1 MKRRAPLRRGG
12 GDPLDLSTAIVVV
25 TGASSGIGAAFARA
39 LAARG
44 ADLVLVA
51 RRADRLGALA
61 ADLRAA
67 HGVAVTPVAR
77 DLAAPDAGRAL
88 HTDLAARGLRVTGL
102 VNNAGFGASGL
113 FTEQHPDRLQEM
125 IALDVAAVVDLSH
138 AFLPDLTAASGGF
151 LVNVA
156 SVLAY
161 QPAPRMAVYAA
172 AKAFVLSFTE
182 ALWEE
187 HRATGPRVLCVSPSS
202 TDTEFFDVADP
213 DGISRRPRAATPERV
228 VAAAFATL
236 ERRNP
241 PPSIV
246 TDDRFVPAL
255 ARALP
260 RRAMV
265 RAVGAVQRGL
275 SRPRG

>member
-1 MKRRAPLRRGG
+1 M
-12 GDPLDLSTAIVVV
+12 DLTGHTVVV

-39 LAARG
+39 F
-44 ADLVLVA
+44 
-51 RRADRLGALA
+51 
-61 ADLRAA
+61 
-67 HGVAVTPVAR
+67 
-77 DLAAPDAGRAL
+77 
-88 HTDLAARGLRVTGL
+88 AARGLRVTGL

-113 FTEQHPDRLQEM
+113 FAESDPDRLLAM

-138 AFLPDLTAASGGF
+138 AFLPDLIAATPSGF

-161 QPAPRMAVYAA
+161 QATPRMAVYAA

-182 ALWEE
+182 ALWEKQ
-187 HRATGPRVLCVSPSS
+187 RGSGLRVLCVSPSS

-213 DGISRRPRAATPERV
+213 DGTTRRPRAATPDHV
-228 VAAAFATL
+228 VAAALAAL
-236 ERRNP
+236 DREVP

-246 TDDRFVPAL
+246 TDDRFVPVL

-265 RAVGAVQRGL
+265 RAVGAVQRRL
-275 SRPRG
+275 SRPRD

>member
-1 MKRRAPLRRGG
+1 M
-12 GDPLDLSTAIVVV
+12 
-25 TGASSGIGAAFARA
+25 
-39 LAARG
+39 
-44 ADLVLVA
+44 
-51 RRADRLGALA
+51 
-61 ADLRAA
+61 
-67 HGVAVTPVAR
+67 
-77 DLAAPDAGRAL
+77 
-88 HTDLAARGLRVTGL
+88 
-102 VNNAGFGASGL
+102 NNAGFGASGL
-113 FTEQHPDRLQEM
+113 FAESDPDRRQAM

-138 AFLPDLTAASGGF
+138 AFLPDLIAATPSGF

-161 QPAPRMAVYAA
+161 QATPRMAVYAA

-187 HRATGPRVLCVSPSS
+187 QRGSGLRVLCVSPSS

-213 DGISRRPRAATPERV
+213 DGTTRRPRAATPDHV
-228 VAAAFATL
+228 VAAALAAL
-236 ERRNP
+236 DREDP

-246 TDDRFVPAL
+246 TDDRFVPVL

-265 RAVGAVQRGL
+265 RAVGAVQRRL
-275 SRPRG
+275 SRPRD

>member
-1 MKRRAPLRRGG
+1 M
-12 GDPLDLSTAIVVV
+12 DLTGRTVVV

-51 RRADRLGALA
+51 RRADRLEALA
-61 ADLRAA
+61 GQLRAA
-67 HGVAVTPVAR
+67 HGVTVTPVVQ
-77 DLAAPDAGRAL
+77 DLAAPDAGRTLRA
-88 HTDLAARGLRVTGL
+88 DLDARGIRVAGL
-102 VNNAGFGASGL
+102 VNNAGFGASGA
-113 FTEQHPDRLQEM
+113 FAEADPERLQAM
-125 IALDVAAVVDLSH
+125 IAVDVAAVVDLSR
-138 AFLPDLTAASGGF
+138 AFLDQLTAARGGI

-161 QPAPRMAVYAA
+161 QPTPRMAVYAA
-172 AKAFVLSFTE
+172 SKAFVLSFTE

-187 HRATGPRVLCVSPSS
+187 CRGTGLRVLCVSPSS

-213 DGISRRPRAATPERV
+213 GGSAHRPRAATPEH
-228 VAAAFATL
+228 VAAVALAAL
-236 ERRNP
+236 DWP
-241 PPSIV
+241 DPGPSIV
-246 TDDRFVPAL
+246 TDDRFVPLL

-265 RAVGAVQRGL
+265 RVVGAVQRRL
-275 SRPRG
+275 SRPPG

>member
-1 MKRRAPLRRGG
+1 M
-12 GDPLDLSTAIVVV
+12 DLTGHTVVV

-39 LAARG
+39 F
-44 ADLVLVA
+44 
-51 RRADRLGALA
+51 
-61 ADLRAA
+61 
-67 HGVAVTPVAR
+67 
-77 DLAAPDAGRAL
+77 
-88 HTDLAARGLRVTGL
+88 AARGLRVTGL

-113 FTEQHPDRLQEM
+113 FAESDPDRLLAM

-138 AFLPDLTAASGGF
+138 AFLPDLIAATPSGF

-161 QPAPRMAVYAA
+161 QATPRMAVYAA

-182 ALWEE
+182 ALGEE
-187 HRATGPRVLCVSPSS
+187 QRGSGLRVLCVSPSS

-213 DGISRRPRAATPERV
+213 DGTTRRPRAATPDHV
-228 VAAAFATL
+228 VAAALAAL
-236 ERRNP
+236 DREDP

-246 TDDRFVPAL
+246 TDDRFVPVL

-265 RAVGAVQRGL
+265 RAVGAVQRRL
-275 SRPRG
+275 SRPRD

>member
-1 MKRRAPLRRGG
+1 M
-12 GDPLDLSTAIVVV
+12 DLTGHTVVV

-39 LAARG
+39 F
-44 ADLVLVA
+44 
-51 RRADRLGALA
+51 
-61 ADLRAA
+61 
-67 HGVAVTPVAR
+67 
-77 DLAAPDAGRAL
+77 
-88 HTDLAARGLRVTGL
+88 AARGLRVTGL

-113 FTEQHPDRLQEM
+113 FAESDPDRLLAM

-138 AFLPDLTAASGGF
+138 AFLPDLIAATPSGF

-161 QPAPRMAVYAA
+161 QATPRMAVYAA

-187 HRATGPRVLCVSPSS
+187 QRGSGLRVLCVSPSS

-213 DGISRRPRAATPERV
+213 DGTTRRPRAATPDHV
-228 VAAAFATL
+228 VAAALAAL
-236 ERRNP
+236 DREVP

-246 TDDRFVPAL
+246 TDDRFVPVL

-265 RAVGAVQRGL
+265 RAVGAVQRRL
-275 SRPRG
+275 SRARD